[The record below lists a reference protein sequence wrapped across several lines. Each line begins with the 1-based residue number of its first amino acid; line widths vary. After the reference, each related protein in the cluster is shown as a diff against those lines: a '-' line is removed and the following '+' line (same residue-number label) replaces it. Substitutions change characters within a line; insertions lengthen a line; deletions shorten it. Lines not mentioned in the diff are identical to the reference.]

1 MATLSIVQS
10 SETLSHCREG
20 ASSGMYLQP
29 CIARKAA
36 MYMFALI
43 SRCMVKFHMATDS
56 ASMLK
61 QVALLTLRAKG
72 IGFEFLQIELL
83 PGRAP
88 LHDLT
93 RP

>member
-1 MATLSIVQS
+1 
-10 SETLSHCREG
+10 
-20 ASSGMYLQP
+20 
-29 CIARKAA
+29 

-61 QVALLTLRAKG
+61 QVALLTLMAKG
-72 IGFEFLQIELL
+72 IGLESLQIERLRGCELL
-83 PGRAP
+83 RILA
-88 LHDLT
+88 

>member
-1 MATLSIVQS
+1 
-10 SETLSHCREG
+10 
-20 ASSGMYLQP
+20 
-29 CIARKAA
+29 

-61 QVALLTLRAKG
+61 QVDLLILKAKG
-72 IGFEFLQIELL
+72 IGPESLQIERL
-83 PGRAP
+83 PGREL
-88 LHDLT
+88 LHGRL